1 MLYCHFGVTSS
12 EGFLCL
18 FIGLVCFLLLFNYK
32 NSACLLKQFQQKRMG
47 HTCVYRYMYGIHVS
61 HRHVCTQWLCS
72 LFFKNNHCPLLE
84 LCSINNFDMKEKIGI
99 NLRFI
104 PLSNIL
110 SISQA
115 LPLPSVPVATLA
127 VQATILSDY
136 PAVGPSL
143 LLPWPSSLF
152 LLVRVLF

>member
-1 MLYCHFGVTSS
+1 MLYCHFGITSS

-84 LCSINNFDMKEKIGI
+84 LCSIDNFDMKEKIGI

-115 LPLPSVPVATLA
+115 LPLP
-127 VQATILSDY
+127 LSLW
-136 PAVGPSL
+136 L
-143 LLPWPSSLF
+143 LRLSRPPSSLIT
-152 LLVRVLF
+152 LLWAPLCFFPGPLVYSC